1 MSTDKIKFEP
11 LIKEIYKLSKKVSAD
26 LPFHATGIEKQL
38 QEALAYEFRKASKP
52 IEAVREFYA
61 EIYYKDF
68 PVKDYRPDFM
78 IFPDKK
84 WNLSNTLIVETKFG
98 SLKELASGREELFR
112 YLYSAQQSS
121 IKELRNAIMG
131 ILIWWESMGTDMPP
145 GGSKADRETLLDIDT
160 AEYTPAEFKVVVEL
174 WAVENSKRKKF
185 NKLIAHN

>member
-1 MSTDKIKFEP
+1 MSEVQKIKFET
-11 LIKEIYKLSKKVSAD
+11 LIKEIHRLSKKVSAD

-38 QEALAYEFRKASKP
+38 QEALAYEFRKAPKP
-52 IEAVREFYA
+52 VEAVREFYA

-84 WNLSNTLIVETKFG
+84 WNLTNTLIVETKFG

-112 YLYSAQQSS
+112 YLYSAQQSP
-121 IKELRNAIMG
+121 IKEVRDSEMG
-131 ILIWWESMGTDMPP
+131 VLIWWESLSTDMPS
-145 GGSKADRETLLDIDT
+145 GGSKADREILLEIET

-174 WAVENSKRKKF
+174 WAIEDSKRKKF
-185 NKLIAHN
+185 KKIYSQ

>member
-1 MSTDKIKFEP
+1 MSTEKIKFES
-11 LIKEIYKLSKKVSAD
+11 LIKEIHRLSKKVSAD

-68 PVKDYRPDFM
+68 PIKDYRPDFM
-78 IFPDKK
+78 IFPDKT

-98 SLKELASGREELFR
+98 SFRELASGREELFR

-121 IKELRNAIMG
+121 VKELRDSDMG
-131 ILIWWESMGTDMPP
+131 VLIWWESQGTDMPP
-145 GGSKADRETLLDIDT
+145 GGSKADRETLLDIST
-160 AEYTPAEFKVVVEL
+160 AEYTARDFQVIVEL
-174 WAVENSKRKKF
+174 WKVDDSKRKKF
-185 NKLIAHN
+185 VKITSFS